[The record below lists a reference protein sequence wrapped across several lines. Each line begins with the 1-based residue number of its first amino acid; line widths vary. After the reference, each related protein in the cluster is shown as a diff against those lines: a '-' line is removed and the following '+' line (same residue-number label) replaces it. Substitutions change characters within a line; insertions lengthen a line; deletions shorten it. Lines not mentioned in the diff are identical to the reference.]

1 MRENEYML
9 ILRLA
14 AIESFLKKHA
24 AARGPMARW
33 VEIAAACEWHDI
45 IEVRKTL
52 PTADAVKGTAF
63 TCFNIG
69 GNSYRLL
76 TMISYPRQQILIHE
90 LLTHAEYDKKY

>member
-1 MRENEYML
+1 ML

-14 AIESFLKKHA
+14 AIEAFLKRHA
-24 AARGPMARW
+24 AARGRIARW
-33 VEIAAACEWHDI
+33 VEIVAGSEWQDI

-69 GNSYRLL
+69 GNNYRLL
-76 TMISYPRQQILIHE
+76 VRISYSRQQILIHE
-90 LLTHAEYDKKY
+90 LLTDAEYDKKY

>member
-1 MRENEYML
+1 ML

-14 AIESFLKKHA
+14 AIEAFLKRHA

-33 VEIAAACEWHDI
+33 VEIAAVSEWHDI
-45 IEVRKTL
+45 TDVRRVL
-52 PTADAVKGTAF
+52 PTADAVKGTPF

-69 GNSYRLL
+69 GNNYRLL
-76 TMISYPRQQILIHE
+76 VIISYSRQQILVHE